1 MFLNGKKIAKTILQG
16 LKTTIKKQKTKP
28 CLAVILI
35 GEDPGSIVYVRL
47 KEKAAR
53 EIGIKFVRFDLKNNV
68 SQKKVLDLIKKLNSN
83 SHIHGIIVQFPL
95 SKHLNSNLIAQSILP
110 EKDVDGFGK
119 QSYFSSPAHLAILK
133 LIQAAK
139 GKKPTYRQARKT
151 AVIISK
157 NPIFAQPLA
166 ELLIR
171 QKIKSQCV
179 YLVNG
184 KIKNSTAV
192 KKADIV
198 VVAIGKPHFIKP
210 TIIKK
215 NAIIIDVGYNR
226 VNNKPAGDVDPKV
239 SLKASYFSPVPGGIG
254 PLSVAFLLKNTYLSA
269 KFNN

>member
-16 LKTTIKKQKTKP
+16 LKTTIKKQKIKP

-35 GEDPGSIVYVRL
+35 GKDLGSVVYVRL
-47 KEKAAR
+47 KEKAAQ

-83 SHIHGIIVQFPL
+83 AHIHGIIVQFPL
-95 SKHLNSNLIAQSILP
+95 PKHLNSNLIAQSILP

-119 QSYFSSPAHLAILK
+119 QSLFSSPAHLAVLK

-139 GKKPTYRQARKT
+139 GKKET

-184 KIKNSTAV
+184 KIKNPTTV

-198 VVAIGKPHFIKP
+198 IVAIGKPHFIKP

-239 SLKASYFSPVPGGIG
+239 ALKASYFSPVPGGIG